1 LQKALA
7 MLLLPED
14 QLPSCSKAI
23 RAEASGTSLDAEID
37 DVIAAILVSRFSG
50 RTVPEICAMGGITV
64 DDFTSS
70 VAYREIF
77 GLGRQ
82 EGEQKGRQAEAVG
95 ISLRLL
101 EHRCG
106 SLTPNQQTRIQSLPL
121 SALETLS
128 VALLD
133 FQGPDDLNAW
143 LSQHTD

>member
-1 LQKALA
+1 VVVVCQPQELNFGGHVETLGPWLGSRNRQF
-7 MLLLPED
+7 D
-14 QLPSCSKAI
+14 
-23 RAEASGTSLDAEID
+23 ASIVVWRFTS
-37 DVIAAILVSRFSG
+37 S
-50 RTVPEICAMGGITV
+50 TVPEICAMGGITV

-82 EGEQKGRQAEAVG
+82 EGRQEGRQAEAFG

-106 SLTPNQQTRIQSLPL
+106 SLTPSQQSRIQALSL
-121 SALETLS
+121 SALETLL

-133 FQGPDDLNAW
+133 FQGPEDLNTW
-143 LSQHTD
+143 LSHHTD